1 MVKIGFLVE
10 GDTEKKI
17 IRSQM
22 FNEFLASNNLE
33 AIPTLFPAK
42 GNMGKDVFK
51 NSQKLN
57 SLIDILKEK
66 GAKHIFVIRDLED
79 LECIV
84 LARNEINS
92 DSVQKIIVEKTME
105 SWFLADS
112 EALQKVF
119 SSEKVSIEFPEK
131 VENPFKHLKQI
142 SLEKNNRG
150 IGDKLIFAA
159 RMLNNGFS
167 IENAANH
174 PNCDSAKYFIKKLK
188 SLSNQ

>member
-42 GNMGKDVFK
+42 GKMGKDVFK
-51 NSQKLN
+51 NLDKIN

-66 GAKHIFVIRDLED
+66 GADHIFVIRDLEN
-79 LECIV
+79 LECVV

-92 DSVQKIIVEKTME
+92 ESVQKVIVEKTIE
-105 SWFLADS
+105 SWFLADT

-119 SSEKVSIEFPEK
+119 SSDNIIVEFPEK
-131 VENPFKHLKQI
+131 IENPFNELKQI
-142 SLEKNNRG
+142 SKEKENRG
-150 IGDKLIFAA
+150 ISDKLIFAA

-167 IENAANH
+167 IENVAKH

-188 SLSNQ
+188 SLSN

>member
-17 IRSQM
+17 IRSQI

-51 NSQKLN
+51 NLDKIN
-57 SLIDILKEK
+57 SLIEILKEK
-66 GAKHIFVIRDLED
+66 GAEHIFVIRDLED
-79 LECIV
+79 LECVV

-92 DSVQKIIVEKTME
+92 ESVQKVIVEKTIE
-105 SWFLADS
+105 SWFLADT

-119 SSEKVSIEFPEK
+119 SSDNIIVEFPEK
-131 VENPFKHLKQI
+131 VKNPFNELKQI
-142 SLEKNNRG
+142 SKEKENRG
-150 IGDKLIFAA
+150 ISDKLIFAA

-167 IENAANH
+167 IENAAKH
-174 PNCDSAKYFIKKLK
+174 PNCDSAKYIIKKLK
-188 SLSNQ
+188 SLSN

>member
-17 IRSQM
+17 IRSQI

-51 NSQKLN
+51 NLDKIN
-57 SLIDILKEK
+57 SLIEILKEK
-66 GAKHIFVIRDLED
+66 GAEHIFVIRDLED
-79 LECIV
+79 LECVV

-92 DSVQKIIVEKTME
+92 ESVQKVIVEKTIE
-105 SWFLADS
+105 SWFLADT

-119 SSEKVSIEFPEK
+119 SSDNIIVEFPEK
-131 VENPFKHLKQI
+131 VKNPFNELKQI
-142 SLEKNNRG
+142 SKEKENRG
-150 IGDKLIFAA
+150 ISDKLIFAA

-167 IENAANH
+167 IENAAKH

-188 SLSNQ
+188 SLSN

>member
-17 IRSQM
+17 IRSQI

-51 NSQKLN
+51 NLDKIN
-57 SLIDILKEK
+57 SLIEILKEK
-66 GAKHIFVIRDLED
+66 GAEHIFVIRDLED
-79 LECIV
+79 LECVI

-92 DSVQKIIVEKTME
+92 ESVQKVIVEKTIE
-105 SWFLADS
+105 SWFLADT

-119 SSEKVSIEFPEK
+119 SSDNIIVEFPEK
-131 VENPFKHLKQI
+131 VKNPFNELKQI
-142 SLEKNNRG
+142 SKEKENRG
-150 IGDKLIFAA
+150 ISDKLIFAA

-167 IENAANH
+167 IENAAKH

-188 SLSNQ
+188 SLSN

>member
-17 IRSQM
+17 IRSQI

-51 NSQKLN
+51 NLDKIN
-57 SLIDILKEK
+57 SLIEILKEK
-66 GAKHIFVIRDLED
+66 GAEHIFVIRDLED
-79 LECIV
+79 LECVV

-92 DSVQKIIVEKTME
+92 ESVQKVIVEKTIE
-105 SWFLADS
+105 SWFLADT

-119 SSEKVSIEFPEK
+119 SPDNIIVEFPEK
-131 VENPFKHLKQI
+131 IKNPFNELKQI
-142 SLEKNNRG
+142 SKEKENRG
-150 IGDKLIFAA
+150 ISDKLIFAA

-167 IENAANH
+167 IENAAKH

-188 SLSNQ
+188 SLSN

>member
-1 MVKIGFLVE
+1 
-10 GDTEKKI
+10 
-17 IRSQM
+17 M

-51 NSQKLN
+51 NSDKIN

-66 GAKHIFVIRDLED
+66 GAEHIFVIRDLED
-79 LECIV
+79 LQCVV

-92 DSVQKIIVEKTME
+92 ESVQKVIVEKTIE
-105 SWFLADS
+105 SWFLADT

-119 SSEKVSIEFPEK
+119 SSDNIKVEFPEK
-131 VENPFKHLKQI
+131 IENPFNELKQI
-142 SLEKNNRG
+142 SIEKENRG
-150 IGDKLIFAA
+150 ISDKLIFAA

-167 IENAANH
+167 IENAAKH
-174 PNCDSAKYFIKKLK
+174 TNCDSAKYFIKKLK
-188 SLSNQ
+188 SLSN

>member
-22 FNEFLASNNLE
+22 FNEFLTANNLE

-51 NSQKLN
+51 NIDKIN

-66 GAKHIFVIRDLED
+66 GAEHIFVIRDLED
-79 LECIV
+79 LECVV

-92 DSVQKIIVEKTME
+92 ESVQKVIVEKTVE
-105 SWFLADS
+105 SWFLADT

-119 SSEKVSIEFPEK
+119 SSDNIKVEFPEK
-131 VENPFKHLKQI
+131 IENPFNELKQI
-142 SLEKNNRG
+142 SKEKENRG
-150 IGDKLIFAA
+150 ISDKLIFAA

-167 IENAANH
+167 IENAAKH
-174 PNCDSAKYFIKKLK
+174 PNCYSAKYFIKKLK
-188 SLSNQ
+188 SLSN